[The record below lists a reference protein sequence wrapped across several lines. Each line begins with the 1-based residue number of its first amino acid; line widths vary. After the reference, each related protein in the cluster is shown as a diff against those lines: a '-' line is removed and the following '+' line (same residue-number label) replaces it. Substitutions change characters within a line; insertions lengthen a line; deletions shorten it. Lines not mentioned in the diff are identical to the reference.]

1 MKIKSL
7 EELKKVREESFHKV
21 QLRQAGGNLTDH
33 VKVFVGMDTCGLS
46 AGAREVVNEFTKL
59 SKENNLTDIKIIQV
73 GCHGY
78 CDKEPTVEIH
88 IPNGENVLYG
98 NVDKE
103 VVHRIITEHII
114 GGKKVEDHILG
125 R

>member
-7 EELKKVREESFHKV
+7 EELKRVREESFHKV
-21 QLRQAGGNLTDH
+21 KLRQAGGNLTDH
-33 VKVFVGMDTCGLS
+33 IKVFVGVDTCGLS
-46 AGAREVVNEFTKL
+46 AGARDVVNEFTKI
-59 SKENNLTDIKIIQV
+59 SKEKNLTDIKVIQV

-78 CDKEPTVEIH
+78 CENEPTVEIH

-103 VVHRIITEHII
+103 VVARIVDEHII
-114 GGKKVEDHILG
+114 GGKIVEDHVL
-125 R
+125 RR